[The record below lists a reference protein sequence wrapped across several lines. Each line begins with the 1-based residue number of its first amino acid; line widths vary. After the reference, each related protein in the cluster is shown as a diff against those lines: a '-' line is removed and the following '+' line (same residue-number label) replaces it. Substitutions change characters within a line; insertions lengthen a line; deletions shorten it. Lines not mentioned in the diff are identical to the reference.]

1 VIGRFAMARS
11 DHYANE
17 QQALQ
22 ALNTLSD
29 DDRKRIVVDQGK
41 RLSLQRHRR
50 RSEHWHVVRGEGL
63 VTRGEERIPVREGDS
78 LDIPMGEFHRV
89 QNVGAVTLVIIEVQR
104 GDYFGEDDIERIED
118 DFGRA

>member
-1 VIGRFAMARS
+1 M
-11 DHYANE
+11 
-17 QQALQ
+17 
-22 ALNTLSD
+22 
-29 DDRKRIVVDQGK
+29 
-41 RLSLQRHRR
+41 SLQRHRR

-78 LDIPMGEFHRV
+78 LDIPMGAFHRV